1 MTVQRVPMSSSTLT
15 EIIDHDGHDVITIKE
30 ALDVSQ
36 DGRVSHDESAV
47 VEIQEDKD
55 GKVEKSEL
63 VDLNQDGSVSSSED
77 QILDIDGNGSFS
89 TQIFLSPVLDRDRE
103 NEDQMLYLDDNFSFV
118 RQEILPAPV
127 RDRDRDVK
135 LARLPR
141 SVIIAAV
148 SMLSTSYNLSVIS
161 IVQVIIENQYCGGPS
176 GCKDDVDLA
185 ATACLVGAI
194 FGQLTFGYIGDCL
207 GRSRALQLTMA
218 ISIFGALISAFAVP
232 LDSSSPKTVF
242 HFLAITRFVLGV
254 GVGGVY
260 PLSATIASESAGSS
274 TSRGRTASIVFSM
287 QGVANLLVPII
298 ALALVQLPNG
308 NGNPDSP
315 DDLGLSWRLM
325 LGLGGIP
332 GILLAPYKAAE
343 TREAAK
349 AAATDGAVVV
359 VREFSPENELGIMP
373 GLAECGAAGG
383 AAADAAAGAA
393 DAAAGAA
400 NLSKLVGGDPDGVSD
415 GSSTAR
421 MAGAPQKMTLMQALA
436 SPRYWGKILGCAG
449 GWFLFDITFYGNQL
463 FQAPVLASIFN
474 VAHNKSAP
482 SHFEPIEGDLS
493 HNRALQMIMIACIAL
508 PGYYVSVCFMD
519 SLGRRNIQLQGFFF
533 MTVLFGILGI
543 WFDEMQKRNL
553 AALLLVLY
561 GLTFFFSNFGP
572 NSTTF
577 ILPSETFPPE
587 VRTTLNGFSAASGKA
602 GAALGSYFFM
612 PFNRLY
618 GLPNTMLACAAVT
631 LAGLFLTLAFV
642 EDVRRKSGN
651 DVPIRATPAKVTKV
665 SRRRTNSREILIPP
679 RKPLR
684 GRTNSREI
692 FFPPRQPDGL
702 RV

>member
-1 MTVQRVPMSSSTLT
+1 MRCALFLAGFVYNPETPDAQVWPPTYFGVRVCMTVQRVPMSSSTLT
-15 EIIDHDGHDVITIKE
+15 EIIYHDGHDVITMKE

-47 VEIQEDKD
+47 ELQEDKD

-103 NEDQMLYLDDNFSFV
+103 NEDQILYLDDNFSFV

-127 RDRDRDVK
+127 RDRDRDGK

-315 DDLGLSWRLM
+315 DAVGLSWRLI
-325 LGLGGIP
+325 LALGGIP

-359 VREFSPENELGIMP
+359 VREFSPENELGILP
-373 GLAECGAAGG
+373 GRAGRCGGG

-400 NLSKLVGGDPDGVSD
+400 NLSKLVGGDPDRVSD

-436 SPRYWGKILGCAG
+436 SPRYRGKILGCAG
-449 GWFLFDITFYGNQL
+449 GWFLLDITFYGNQL

-474 VAHNKSAP
+474 VAQNKSAP
-482 SHFEPIEGDLS
+482 SQFEPIEGDLS

-618 GLPNTMLACAAVT
+618 GLPNTMLACAAVS
-631 LAGLFLTLAFV
+631 LAGLLLTLAFV
-642 EDVRRKSGN
+642 ED
-651 DVPIRATPAKVTKV
+651 
-665 SRRRTNSREILIPP
+665 RRRSGMEGASQTR
-679 RKPLR
+679 PLLS
-684 GRTNSREI
+684 TAIE
-692 FFPPRQPDGL
+692 
-702 RV
+702 

>member
-1 MTVQRVPMSSSTLT
+1 M
-15 EIIDHDGHDVITIKE
+15 
-30 ALDVSQ
+30 
-36 DGRVSHDESAV
+36 
-47 VEIQEDKD
+47 
-55 GKVEKSEL
+55 
-63 VDLNQDGSVSSSED
+63 SSSED
-77 QILDIDGNGSFS
+77 QLLDIDGSGAVSR
-89 TQIFLSPVLDRDRE
+89 QEIILAPVLDRDR
-103 NEDQMLYLDDNFSFV
+103 DG
-118 RQEILPAPV
+118 
-127 RDRDRDVK
+127 K
-135 LARLPR
+135 LTRLPR
-141 SVIIAAV
+141 AVIIAAV
-148 SMLSTSYNLSVIS
+148 SMLSTAYNLSVIS
-161 IVQVIIENQYCGGPS
+161 IVQVIMENQYCGGPR

-194 FGQLTFGYIGDCL
+194 FGQLTFGYVGDCL

-349 AAATDGAVVV
+349 AAATDGAVEVNVV
-359 VREFSPENELGIMP
+359 
-373 GLAECGAAGG
+373 
-383 AAADAAAGAA
+383 
-393 DAAAGAA
+393 
-400 NLSKLVGGDPDGVSD
+400 VSD

-449 GWFLFDITFYGNQL
+449 GWFLLDITFYGNQL

-474 VAHNKSAP
+474 VAQNKSAP

-543 WFDEMQKRNL
+543 WFDEMEKHNL

-602 GAALGSYFFM
+602 GAALGSYFFT
-612 PFNRLY
+612 PFNEEY
-618 GLPNTMLACAAVT
+618 GLPNTMLACAAVS

-642 EDVRRKSGN
+642 EDRRKSGMEGASLT
-651 DVPIRATPAKVTKV
+651 R
-665 SRRRTNSREILIPP
+665 
-679 RKPLR
+679 PLLMS
-684 GRTNSREI
+684 TAIE
-692 FFPPRQPDGL
+692 
-702 RV
+702 

>member
-1 MTVQRVPMSSSTLT
+1 M
-15 EIIDHDGHDVITIKE
+15 K
-30 ALDVSQ
+30 
-36 DGRVSHDESAV
+36 
-47 VEIQEDKD
+47 
-55 GKVEKSEL
+55 
-63 VDLNQDGSVSSSED
+63 
-77 QILDIDGNGSFS
+77 GN
-89 TQIFLSPVLDRDRE
+89 
-103 NEDQMLYLDDNFSFV
+103 V
-118 RQEILPAPV
+118 RN
-127 RDRDRDVK
+127 
-135 LARLPR
+135 
-141 SVIIAAV
+141 VIIAAV
-148 SMLSTSYNLSVIS
+148 SNLSTAYNLSVIS

-349 AAATDGAVVV
+349 AAATDGAVEVNAV
-359 VREFSPENELGIMP
+359 
-373 GLAECGAAGG
+373 
-383 AAADAAAGAA
+383 
-393 DAAAGAA
+393 
-400 NLSKLVGGDPDGVSD
+400 VSD

-543 WFDEMQKRNL
+543 WFDEMQRRDL

-602 GAALGSYFFM
+602 GAALGSYFFT
-612 PFNRLY
+612 PFNEEY
-618 GLPNTMLACAAVT
+618 GLPHTMLACAAVS
-631 LAGLFLTLAFV
+631 LAGLLLTLAFV
-642 EDVRRKSGN
+642 ED
-651 DVPIRATPAKVTKV
+651 
-665 SRRRTNSREILIPP
+665 RRRSGMEGASQTR
-679 RKPLR
+679 PLLS
-684 GRTNSREI
+684 TAIE
-692 FFPPRQPDGL
+692 
-702 RV
+702 

>member
-1 MTVQRVPMSSSTLT
+1 M
-15 EIIDHDGHDVITIKE
+15 K
-30 ALDVSQ
+30 
-36 DGRVSHDESAV
+36 
-47 VEIQEDKD
+47 
-55 GKVEKSEL
+55 
-63 VDLNQDGSVSSSED
+63 
-77 QILDIDGNGSFS
+77 GN
-89 TQIFLSPVLDRDRE
+89 
-103 NEDQMLYLDDNFSFV
+103 V
-118 RQEILPAPV
+118 RN
-127 RDRDRDVK
+127 
-135 LARLPR
+135 
-141 SVIIAAV
+141 VIIAAV
-148 SMLSTSYNLSVIS
+148 SNLSTAYNLSVIS
-161 IVQVIIENQYCGGPS
+161 IVQVIIENQYCGGPK
-176 GCKDDVDLA
+176 GCKDDADLA

-194 FGQLTFGYIGDCL
+194 FGQLTFGYVGDCL

-349 AAATDGAVVV
+349 AAATDGAVEVNAV
-359 VREFSPENELGIMP
+359 
-373 GLAECGAAGG
+373 
-383 AAADAAAGAA
+383 
-393 DAAAGAA
+393 
-400 NLSKLVGGDPDGVSD
+400 VSD

-482 SHFEPIEGDLS
+482 CQFEPIEGDLS

>member
-1 MTVQRVPMSSSTLT
+1 MTVQLVPMSSSSSNLT
-15 EIIDHDGHDVITIKE
+15 EIIDHDGNDVITIKE
-30 ALDVSQ
+30 ALDVNQ
-36 DGRVSHDESAV
+36 DGRVSHDELAV
-47 VEIQEDKD
+47 LDIDND

-77 QILDIDGNGSFS
+77 QLLDIDGSGAVSR
-89 TQIFLSPVLDRDRE
+89 QEIILAPVLDRDR
-103 NEDQMLYLDDNFSFV
+103 DG
-118 RQEILPAPV
+118 
-127 RDRDRDVK
+127 K
-135 LARLPR
+135 LTRLPR
-141 SVIIAAV
+141 AVIIAAV
-148 SMLSTSYNLSVIS
+148 SMLSTAYNLSVIS
-161 IVQVIIENQYCGGPS
+161 IVQVIMENQYCGGPR

-194 FGQLTFGYIGDCL
+194 FGQLTFGYVGDCL

-349 AAATDGAVVV
+349 AAATDGAVEVNVV
-359 VREFSPENELGIMP
+359 
-373 GLAECGAAGG
+373 
-383 AAADAAAGAA
+383 
-393 DAAAGAA
+393 
-400 NLSKLVGGDPDGVSD
+400 VSD

-482 SHFEPIEGDLS
+482 CQFEPIEGDLS

-543 WFDEMQKRNL
+543 WFDEMEKHNL

-602 GAALGSYFFM
+602 GAALGSYFFT
-612 PFNRLY
+612 PFNEEY
-618 GLPNTMLACAAVT
+618 GLPNTMLACAAVS

-642 EDVRRKSGN
+642 EDRRKSGMEGASLT
-651 DVPIRATPAKVTKV
+651 R
-665 SRRRTNSREILIPP
+665 
-679 RKPLR
+679 PLLMS
-684 GRTNSREI
+684 TAIE
-692 FFPPRQPDGL
+692 
-702 RV
+702 

>member
-1 MTVQRVPMSSSTLT
+1 M
-15 EIIDHDGHDVITIKE
+15 K
-30 ALDVSQ
+30 
-36 DGRVSHDESAV
+36 
-47 VEIQEDKD
+47 
-55 GKVEKSEL
+55 
-63 VDLNQDGSVSSSED
+63 
-77 QILDIDGNGSFS
+77 GN
-89 TQIFLSPVLDRDRE
+89 
-103 NEDQMLYLDDNFSFV
+103 V
-118 RQEILPAPV
+118 RN
-127 RDRDRDVK
+127 
-135 LARLPR
+135 
-141 SVIIAAV
+141 VIIAAV
-148 SMLSTSYNLSVIS
+148 SNLSTAYNLSVIS
-161 IVQVIIENQYCGGPS
+161 IVQVIIENQYCGGPK
-176 GCKDDVDLA
+176 GCKDDADLA

-194 FGQLTFGYIGDCL
+194 FGQLTFGYVGDCL

-349 AAATDGAVVV
+349 AAATDGAVEVNAV
-359 VREFSPENELGIMP
+359 
-373 GLAECGAAGG
+373 
-383 AAADAAAGAA
+383 
-393 DAAAGAA
+393 
-400 NLSKLVGGDPDGVSD
+400 VSD

-436 SPRYWGKILGCAG
+436 SPRYRGKILGCAG

-474 VAHNKSAP
+474 VAQNKSAP
-482 SHFEPIEGDLS
+482 CQFEPIEGDLS

-543 WFDEMQKRNL
+543 WFDEMQRRDL

>member
-1 MTVQRVPMSSSTLT
+1 M
-15 EIIDHDGHDVITIKE
+15 K
-30 ALDVSQ
+30 
-36 DGRVSHDESAV
+36 
-47 VEIQEDKD
+47 
-55 GKVEKSEL
+55 
-63 VDLNQDGSVSSSED
+63 
-77 QILDIDGNGSFS
+77 GN
-89 TQIFLSPVLDRDRE
+89 
-103 NEDQMLYLDDNFSFV
+103 V
-118 RQEILPAPV
+118 RN
-127 RDRDRDVK
+127 
-135 LARLPR
+135 
-141 SVIIAAV
+141 VIIAAV
-148 SMLSTSYNLSVIS
+148 SNLSTAYNLSVIS
-161 IVQVIIENQYCGGPS
+161 IVQVIIENQYCGGPK
-176 GCKDDVDLA
+176 GCKDDADLA

-194 FGQLTFGYIGDCL
+194 FGQLTFGYVGDCL

-298 ALALVQLPNG
+298 ALALVQLPSG

-349 AAATDGAVVV
+349 AAATDGAVEVNVV
-359 VREFSPENELGIMP
+359 
-373 GLAECGAAGG
+373 
-383 AAADAAAGAA
+383 
-393 DAAAGAA
+393 
-400 NLSKLVGGDPDGVSD
+400 VSD

-474 VAHNKSAP
+474 VAQNKSAP

-543 WFDEMQKRNL
+543 WFDDMQERNL

-612 PFNRLY
+612 PFNRQY

-642 EDVRRKSGN
+642 EDRRKSGM
-651 DVPIRATPAKVTKV
+651 DVPIPAAVAKVTKV
-665 SRRRTNSREILIPP
+665 FRGRTASREILIPP

-684 GRTNSREI
+684 ERTNSRELFI
-692 FFPPRQPDGL
+692 PPHQPDGV